1 MTVIKKPMLTDSTG
15 LKIVETLEK
24 TKYYIRSSCGG

>member
-24 TKYYIRSSCGG
+24 QNTIFDTWMI